1 MALLLL
7 LLLPLPVTATPL
19 PLSDVVPAFCDVCE
33 RAPGDK
39 APVCVTP
46 LGLSEGGFV
55 SDNGDWALTD
65 AVGAVAA
72 CPRSCAWLRE
82 KRERTSD

>member
-1 MALLLL
+1 MRTGRPFSQQAVAGVALLFAPTA
-7 LLLPLPVTATPL
+7 PL
-19 PLSDVVPAFCDVCE
+19 LSDVVPAFCDVCE

-46 LGLSEGGFV
+46 FGLSDGGFV

-72 CPRSCAWLRE
+72 ACPRS
-82 KRERTSD
+82 